1 MSKRKARAERAIIY
15 AVVTVIALMLVYPL
29 LWMISSSLKPEAIIF
44 DQIGLWPETVT
55 FENYIL
61 GWSGVSGV
69 SFSRFYLNSFIIV
82 GLIVIGTLVSSSLTG
97 YAFARLQFPMK
108 RLMFALMMMT
118 IMVPLH
124 AILIPQYTMFLKI
137 GWVNTILPLIVPR
150 FFATDAFFVF
160 LLVQFMR
167 GIPQELDEAATIDG
181 CGSFRIFLKII
192 IPLTTPALITAFI
205 FSSIWA
211 YNDFFSQLIYLSEPS
226 SLTISVALRFF
237 LDATARSHHGQLFA
251 MSVTS
256 LIPLIV
262 LFILF
267 QRYLIQGIST
277 SGMKG

>member
-1 MSKRKARAERAIIY
+1 MSNRRARTEHAAIYIL
-15 AVVTVIALMLVYPL
+15 VTAIALVLVYPL

-44 DQIGLWPETVT
+44 EQIGLLPRAVT
-55 FENYIL
+55 LENYSL

-69 SFSRFYLNSFIIV
+69 SFTRFYLNSFIIV
-82 GLIVIGTLVSSSLTG
+82 GLIVVGTLVSSSLTG
-97 YAFARLQFPMK
+97 YAFARLHFPLK
-108 RLMFALMMMT
+108 RIMFALMMMT

-124 AILIPQYTMFLKI
+124 AILIPQYTMFLRL
-137 GWVNTILPLIVPR
+137 GWVNTILPLVVPR

-167 GIPQELDEAATIDG
+167 GIPHELDEAATIDG
-181 CGSFRIFLKII
+181 CGRFGIFLRII
-192 IPLTTPALITAFI
+192 LPLTTPALITAFI
-205 FSSIWA
+205 FSFIWA

-251 MSVTS
+251 MSVAS
-256 LIPLIV
+256 LVPPFV